1 MMFIP
6 QIKEKIVSSRSFI
19 QKIRHRPLIKWG
31 LILMIL
37 IIGGFFL
44 FTPKQKGISA
54 KDFDTI
60 SIARGN
66 IVEEVTASGKIQ
78 PINTVS
84 VGTQISGI
92 VEQVLVDYNDEV
104 KEGQLLAQLDTALL
118 TESKND
124 ASARLSLATAKKK
137 IAELNYAR
145 YEKLYKDKLIAKA
158 TLEEAE
164 IELASAD
171 AEVLTATADVNKAE
185 RNYGYAKILSPVSGT
200 VISKEVEQGQTVAAS
215 YQTPTLFQIAEDLS
229 KMQIEAS
236 IAEADIGS
244 IQANMPVT
252 FTVDAYPNDVFQGN
266 VKQIR
271 LSPTEES
278 NVVMYT
284 VVIDVD
290 NSSRK
295 LLPGMTAFVTIVVHS
310 VQNVLRIP
318 TAALQFKPG
327 ARLKDF
333 VEKQKIELTP
343 SQGIVYR
350 FQKGKLYP
358 IVFEKGI
365 SNASFMEVKSG
376 LTEGETIVTEYL
388 MSGRR
393 RK

>member
-1 MMFIP
+1 MSGS
-6 QIKEKIVSSRSFI
+6 QIKGKMAFVGAFI
-19 QKIRHRPLIKWG
+19 QKTGHRPLIKWG
-31 LILMIL
+31 IILLILVV
-37 IIGGFFL
+37 GGFFL
-44 FTPKQKGISA
+44 FAPKQKGISA
-54 KDFDTI
+54 KDFETI

-295 LLPGMTAFVTIVVHS
+295 LLPGMTAFVNIVVHS

-327 ARLKDF
+327 ARLKDY

-343 SQGIVYR
+343 SQGIVYH
-350 FQKGKLYP
+350 FKKGKLYP

-388 MSGRR
+388 TGGRR

>member
-1 MMFIP
+1 MLRS
-6 QIKEKIVSSRSFI
+6 QIKDKFVSGGAFI
-19 QKIRHRPLIKWG
+19 QKTGRRPLIKWG
-31 LILMIL
+31 VILLILVV
-37 IIGGFFL
+37 GGFFL
-44 FTPKQKGISA
+44 FAPKQKGISA
-54 KDFDTI
+54 KDFETI

-244 IQANMPVT
+244 IQADMAVT

-295 LLPGMTAFVTIVVHS
+295 LLPGMTAFVNIVVHS
-310 VQNVLRIP
+310 AQNVLRIP

-327 ARLKDF
+327 VRLKDY
-333 VEKQKIELTP
+333 VEQQKIELTP

-350 FQKGKLYP
+350 FEKGKLYP

-388 MSGRR
+388 TGGRR